1 MCDLNFQAWILCE
14 ISRSEVMRCTPSVL
28 QPLIDF
34 IRGQASLF
42 APDSI
47 VAVWAFFFFMRVSFL
62 TCKLA
67 TLCKRGL
74 SLLSKSFRM

>member
-34 IRGQASLF
+34 ICGQASLF

-47 VAVWAFFFFMRVSFL
+47 VAVWLFFFFYARLVFDL
-62 TCKLA
+62 QIGHAL
-67 TLCKRGL
+67 
-74 SLLSKSFRM
+74 